1 MRILFILPQI
11 PWPPESGGRI
21 VTSNTVRRFAQSN
34 DVFVV
39 CLYHH
44 PDELKHLDTVKSWCR
59 EVAAFPAHAKWDFL
73 TLLRSCF
80 SRHPYKALRFLN
92 ADMAGYVSRLIQR
105 ERIEIVHAQNFYTT
119 AYITGQEPCLRIHYK
134 ENIEGLLLERYAD
147 SLNHPLL
154 TPLARRE
161 SRRTLRYERQ
171 GARKFHR
178 VLSISPLDTARL
190 QEMEPDLSVSYQ
202 RAGVDLERYP
212 LLEGRE
218 ETASKSTNALSFS
231 PPRLGETQRGLN
243 LPEQSTPP
251 NALPNLGEGNGQRL
265 SPKIGGDTEGVEL
278 ECPPTVLFT
287 GTMSYH
293 PNYNGIL
300 RFLRDGWPRVRSAV
314 QDARL
319 LVVGHAPPEKLRAWD
334 GKHGVT
340 VTGSVPE
347 IGPYFREAHVFLVPL
362 WVAGGIRLKIL
373 EAMASGRAVVSTPIG
388 CEGLE
393 VENGSH
399 LLVAEDPADLAEHVV
414 HLLTNRELRTQLVR
428 QARHRIEEQYD
439 WDVVIRDQESRYR
452 EWLDQWKS
460 AVNPGSPMR
469 D

>member
-1 MRILFILPQI
+1 MRILFLLPQI

-34 DVFVV
+34 DVFVG

-44 PDELKHLDTVKSWCR
+44 SNELKHLDTVKSWCR
-59 EVAAFPAHAKWDFL
+59 EVVAFPAHAKWDFL

-80 SRHPYKALRFLN
+80 SRYPYKVHRFFN
-92 ADMAGYVSRLIQR
+92 SDMAGYVSRLIRR
-105 ERIEIVHAQNFYTT
+105 EQIEIIHAQNFYTT
-119 AYITGQEPCLRIHYK
+119 AYVTGREPCLRIHYK
-134 ENIEGLLLERYAD
+134 ENIEGLLLDRYAD

-154 TPLARRE
+154 SSLARWE
-161 SRRTLRYERQ
+161 SRRTLRYERL

-178 VLSISPLDTARL
+178 VLSISPVDAARL

-202 RAGVDLERYP
+202 RAGVDLEQYP
-212 LLEGRE
+212 LLDDASDNAPSISTELGR
-218 ETASKSTNALSFS
+218 
-231 PPRLGETQRGLN
+231 
-243 LPEQSTPP
+243 LP
-251 NALPNLGEGNGQRL
+251 
-265 SPKIGGDTEGVEL
+265 PKIGGDTEGVES
-278 ECPPTVLFT
+278 EHPPTVLFT

-300 RFLRDGWPRVRSAV
+300 RFLRDGWPCVRSAA
-314 QDARL
+314 QNARL
-319 LVVGHAPPEKLRAWD
+319 LIVGHAPPEKLQAWN
-334 GKHGVT
+334 GKDGVT

-347 IGPYFREAHVFLVPL
+347 ISPYFRQAHVFLVPL

-393 VENGSH
+393 VENGTH
-399 LLVAEDPADLAEHVV
+399 LLIAEEPVDLARHVV

-428 QARHRIEEQYD
+428 QARHRIEEKYD
-439 WDVVIRDQESRYR
+439 WDVVIREQESRYR

-460 AVNPGSPMR
+460 SNAPHRSESS
-469 D
+469 